1 MRNAMPER
9 SKTRVGPSKFELQ
22 LDPGLSTGQ
31 AIKQIHLVLLQSMCS
46 NEEGIR
52 TNLDPEFLHNFRVA
66 IRRTRA
72 ALTQIKYIY
81 PDDITVHIRGE
92 FAWLGQKTGP
102 LRDLDVFLLRI
113 EYFKTHLPKSMQ
125 QTLDPFYQFL
135 HANQKVEHR
144 RLLHTLESA
153 RYRQLLANWK
163 EILKTPKILDNTGPN
178 AGRSNRETGTTP
190 YWKDFQTVLAR
201 SSQQSMA
208 KRLINIHRPIGD
220 VASERIWRVYR
231 RVYKQGRSITDHT
244 PAEALHRLRIECKKL
259 RYFLEFFHSLY
270 KPSEMKRLTRALK
283 RLQDN
288 LGDFNDYEVQQ
299 DKLKSFG
306 ADMKQ
311 QRLVPV
317 ETLMAISHL
326 VDTLRHGQARER
338 VRFQKCFAE
347 FSKLKNRKRFRRLF
361 K

>member
-1 MRNAMPER
+1 MPER

-52 TNLDPEFLHNFRVA
+52 TNLDPEFLHDFRVT

-92 FAWLGQKTGP
+92 LAWLGQKTGP

-125 QTLDPFYQFL
+125 QVLDPFYQFL
-135 HANQKVEHR
+135 HANQQVEHR

-153 RYRQLLANWK
+153 RYR
-163 EILKTPKILDNTGPN
+163 
-178 AGRSNRETGTTP
+178 
-190 YWKDFQTVLAR
+190 
-201 SSQQSMA
+201 
-208 KRLINIHRPIGD
+208 
-220 VASERIWRVYR
+220 
-231 RVYKQGRSITDHT
+231 
-244 PAEALHRLRIECKKL
+244 LRIECKKL
-259 RYFLEFFHSLY
+259 RYFLKFFHSLY
-270 KPSEMKRLTRALK
+270 KPSEMKRPTRALK
-283 RLQDN
+283 RLQDD

-299 DKLKSFG
+299 DKLKFFG

-347 FSKLKNRKRFRRLF
+347 FSKLENRKRFRRLF
-361 K
+361 KK